1 MIVSYSQ
8 TKDEFMQTDVFVEME
23 CCQCNHDGE
32 AVCGD
37 DFLFER
43 IATENRH
50 LAVLSDGLGS
60 GIKANLLATMTTTM
74 ALRFIRSNMDV
85 LQSAEVIMDTL
96 PVCEVRKISYATF
109 TIFDLQLGGK
119 SRVIEMENPPFI
131 HLRNNNDL
139 IVERRDLISERWVS
153 RKVQLSEIHTIIGDR
168 LITFSDGVTQA
179 GLGRKGYKFGWR
191 REGVLAFIKSQ
202 IERKPDISAM
212 ELSKAVV
219 AAARSCNENY
229 ACIDDISCMV
239 IYLRKPRKL
248 RLLTGPPFYEES
260 DAAFAE
266 LVRNFDG
273 KTILC
278 GGTTAKI
285 ISREL
290 NRPIQFDNK
299 LLSKGGGLPPPSDIR
314 GIDLVTEGIL
324 TLTDVVQ
331 KIEKG
336 VESAD
341 VLPLASK
348 KMVQFFRNSDEI
360 ELVVGTKVNE
370 AHQDPNLPIDLEI
383 RRNIVKR
390 LKTVLEEKYR
400 KRVLLKYF

>member
-1 MIVSYSQ
+1 
-8 TKDEFMQTDVFVEME
+8 MQTNIFVEME
-23 CCQCNHDGE
+23 CCQLNHDGE

-43 IATENRH
+43 VSTENRH

-74 ALRFIRSNMDV
+74 ALRFIRSNMDI
-85 LQSAEVIMDTL
+85 LQSAEIIMDTL

-109 TIFDLQLGGK
+109 TIFDLQIGGK
-119 SRVIEMENPPFI
+119 SRIIEMDNPAFI
-131 HLRNNNDL
+131 HFRNNCDL
-139 IVERRDLISERWVS
+139 KVERRDLVSERWSS
-153 RKVQLSEIHTIIGDR
+153 RKVRLSEVHTIIGDR
-168 LITFSDGVTQA
+168 LIVFSDGVTQA
-179 GLGRKGYKFGWR
+179 GLGRKNYKFGWQ
-191 REGVLAFIKSQ
+191 REGALTFIKKQ
-202 IERKPDISAM
+202 IENTPDISAH
-212 ELSKAVV
+212 ELSRAVV
-219 AAARSCNENY
+219 FAARNCNENN

-248 RLLTGPPFYEES
+248 RLLTGPPFYKES
-260 DAAFAE
+260 DTAYAE
-266 LVRNFDG
+266 LVREFDG

-285 ISREL
+285 IAGKL
-290 NRPIQFDNK
+290 NRLIKIDVNM
-299 LLSKGGGLPPPSDIR
+299 LSQSGGLPPISTIH

-331 KIEKG
+331 RIEKG
-336 VESAD
+336 DALAAP
-341 VLPLASK
+341 LPLASK
-348 KMVQFFRNSDEI
+348 KMIELFRNSDEI

-370 AHQDPNLPIDLEI
+370 AHQDPNLPVDLEI

-400 KRVLLKYF
+400 KRVSIRYF